1 MRLTP
6 VYPQQIEI
14 YFNGLDRHGERHSRW
29 DIEADPAYHQAFLD
43 RYILADDF
51 SRVITEAVYD
61 TNDDSIIENFDI
73 DQVSIRNYIQEL
85 EVDIPSEDLDD
96 FALTCYN
103 TIIQCY
109 PADGF
114 STYFYE
120 TGYDLYLNGQRYTI
134 SYTDEDV
141 AAIVLRLYIQWKYH
155 R

>member
-6 VYPQQIEI
+6 VCSQQIEI
-14 YFNGLDRHGERHSRW
+14 YFNGLNCHDERHSRW

-51 SRVITEAVYD
+51 SRVITEVVYD
-61 TNDDSIIENFDI
+61 ANDQSIIENFDI
-73 DQVSIRNYIQEL
+73 DQVSIRNYIQKL

-96 FALTCYN
+96 FVLVCYN
-103 TIIQCY
+103 NIIQCY
-109 PADGF
+109 PTDGYN
-114 STYFYE
+114 TYFYE
-120 TGYDLYLNGQRYTI
+120 TGYDLYLNGQRHTI

-141 AAIVLRLYIQWKYH
+141 AAIVLRLYVQWKYH